1 MDGSQQSDVPRCVV
15 IGAGI
20 GGLAAA
26 ARLAHAGHRVTVF
39 DRQSVPGGK
48 MRTLPSDAGPVDAGP
63 TVLTLRRE
71 LDRLFAATGHRLG
84 DFLELIPQELL
95 ARHFW
100 PGGARLDLF
109 ADIDAS
115 ADAIAAFSDARSA
128 REYRRFRKDCGALF
142 TAFDAPMMQAA
153 EPTQAALT
161 RKVALR
167 PWLVPRM
174 APWFTLAQ
182 KLARHFSDPRLA
194 QLFGRYATYVG
205 GSPVQS
211 PALLALVSEAEA
223 QGVWLPAGGMSTI
236 AQGVARLCTSL
247 GVAFRLGCPVTEI
260 CVSDGRALGV
270 ETDHGFCPAE
280 TIVFNG
286 DPRALGLGL
295 LGAGPQD
302 VAPQTQSAAR
312 SLSAHVWAFAAGAQ
326 GVDLAHHNVFFSRD
340 SAAEWAA
347 LDSGRMPED
356 PTLYVC
362 AQDRGFDTAPPLLE
376 RFEIIM
382 NAPPLSQRPAQPE
395 EAARCH
401 RQMFAT
407 LHGHGLTFTPDPGL
421 DTLTGPEQWDSLF
434 PGSDGSL
441 YGQSPHGMT
450 AAFRRPTA
458 RTGVRGLYLAGGGAH
473 PGAGV
478 PMAMLSGRH
487 AAEAITQDL
496 ALTLMSRPTAML
508 GGTSTD

>member
-1 MDGSQQSDVPRCVV
+1 MDGSQQSDLQRCVV

-20 GGLAAA
+20 GGLSAA
-26 ARLAHAGHRVTVF
+26 ARLAHAGHAVTVIE
-39 DRQSVPGGK
+39 RQATPGGK
-48 MRTLPSDAGPVDAGP
+48 MRTLPSGAGPVDTGP

-71 LDRLFAATGHRLG
+71 LDQLFASTGHRLS
-84 DFLELIPQELL
+84 DFVDLIPQELL

-115 ADAIAAFSDARSA
+115 ADAIAAFSGTRSA
-128 REYRRFRKDCGALF
+128 REYLRFRKDCGALF
-142 TAFDAPMMQAA
+142 AAFDAPMMQAPA
-153 EPTQAALT
+153 PTQAALT

-167 PWLVPRM
+167 PWLVPKM

-182 KLARHFSDPRLA
+182 KLARRFSDPRLA

-205 GSPVQS
+205 GSPAQA
-211 PALLALVSEAEA
+211 PALLALVAEAEA
-223 QGVWLPAGGMSTI
+223 QGVWLPVGGMS
-236 AQGVARLCTSL
+236 AVADGVTRLCQSL
-247 GVAFRLGCPVTEI
+247 GVTFRFESQVTEI
-260 CVSDGRALGV
+260 CVADGRALGV
-270 ETDHGFCPAE
+270 ETDHGFHPAD

-295 LGAGPQD
+295 LGPGPRE
-302 VAPQTQSAAR
+302 VAPQTQDDAR
-312 SLSAHVWAFAAGAQ
+312 SLSAQVWAFAAEAHGA
-326 GVDLAHHNVFFSRD
+326 DLAHHNVFFSAD
-340 SAAEWAA
+340 SMAEWEA
-347 LDSGRMPED
+347 LDAGQMPDD

-362 AQDRGFDTAPPLLE
+362 AQDRGFAAFPPRLE

-382 NAPPLSQRPAQPE
+382 NAPPLSQRPAQAS
-395 EAARCH
+395 EADLCH
-401 RQMFAT
+401 RQMLMT
-407 LHGHGLTFTPDPGL
+407 LHRHGLTFTPEPDKL
-421 DTLTGPEQWDSLF
+421 TLTGPAGWDSLF

-441 YGQSPHGMT
+441 YGQSPHGMM

-458 RTGVRGLYLAGGGAH
+458 RTALRGLYLAGGGAH

-487 AAEAITQDL
+487 AAEAIMQDHV
-496 ALTLMSRPTAML
+496 LTSMSRPMAMP
-508 GGTSTD
+508 GGMSTD